1 MRRVLELGKAGAAGT
16 GKGVRPVL
24 RDGVVVATL
33 RASNW
38 KEAATAV
45 VDDREWVL
53 AKDGR
58 ELVGRWP
65 ADLAGTARLRARQT
79 SWWRGTWDVDL
90 EGLVLHAARAS
101 LWRGALRYTDDG
113 RQVAVGGT
121 TGGWSPRPTLTA
133 DVPLPLPLHQQVF
146 LLWVELVLAR
156 RDAAVAGG
164 VSGGGDGGGG
174 GD

>member
-1 MRRVLELGKAGAAGT
+1 MRDVALELGRAGAAGT

-33 RASNW
+33 RASIW

-45 VDDREWVL
+45 VEDREWVL

-65 ADLAGTARLRARQT
+65 ADPAGTARLRARQT

-90 EGLVLHAARAS
+90 EGLVLQAARAS
-101 LWRGALRYTDDG
+101 LWRSALRYTDGD
-113 RQVAVGGT
+113 RQVALGGT

-133 DVPLPLPLHQQVF
+133 GVPLPLHQQVF
-146 LLWVELVLAR
+146 LLWVESVLAR
-156 RDAAVAGG
+156 REAGAGG
-164 VSGGGDGGGG
+164 ADGGGDGGGG

>member
-1 MRRVLELGKAGAAGT
+1 MLELGKAGSAGV
-16 GKGVRPVL
+16 GKGVLPVL

-65 ADLAGTARLRARQT
+65 ADPAGTARLRARQS

-90 EGLVLHAARAS
+90 EGRVLQAARAS
-101 LWRGALRYTDDG
+101 FWRSSLRHTDAG

-121 TGGWSPRPTLTA
+121 IGGWSPRPTLTA
-133 DVPLPLPLHQQVF
+133 DDSLPLDHQVF
-146 LLWVELVLAR
+146 LLWLALVMAR
-156 RDAAVAGG
+156 RDQAATTAAVAGG
-164 VSGGGDGGGG
+164 AAAAGGS
-174 GD
+174 

>member
-1 MRRVLELGKAGAAGT
+1 MRRVLELGRAGSAGT
-16 GKGVRPVL
+16 EKGVRPVL

-33 RASNW
+33 RAAHW

-65 ADLAGTARLRARQT
+65 ADPAGTARLRARRT

-90 EGLVLHAARAS
+90 DGRVLRAAPPS
-101 LWRGALRYTDDG
+101 FWRSSLRYTEDG
-113 RQVAVGGT
+113 QQVAVGGT
-121 TGGWSPRPTLTA
+121 TGGWSARPTLGA
-133 DVPLPLPLHQQVF
+133 DDTLPLHAQVF
-146 LLWVELVLAR
+146 LLWVELVLDR
-156 RDAAVAGG
+156 RTQAAAAGA
-164 VSGGGDGGGG
+164 S
-174 GD
+174 